1 MNFDHF
7 FFHSSIVCAQ
17 IHFCKNNKIRN
28 IHSSLKFNFIQTEQ
42 KRSFSK
48 HLLYHSYNQNV
59 KDHEESFKFIFFENH
74 FLKHPTYLLP
84 SRTRSR
90 YSQQI
95 TNRSRIVKRKKN
107 KQIQK
112 RNQKR
117 TNFPVAEQ
125 IPLQTPTGIEPGDRK
140 TIYQS
145 LDNWSLSLVPAE
157 VELLSVLH

>member
-48 HLLYHSYNQNV
+48 HLLYHSYSQNV
-59 KDHEESFKFIFFENH
+59 KNHEESFKFIFFENH
-74 FLKHPTYLLP
+74 FLKYPTYLLP

-95 TNRSRIVKRKKN
+95 TNRSRIAKRKKKKIN
-107 KQIQK
+107 KSKKKIRRERIFQQRNKFLFRHPLASNPGIAKRSTSRQIIG
-112 RNQKR
+112 
-117 TNFPVAEQ
+117 P
-125 IPLQTPTGIEPGDRK
+125 
-140 TIYQS
+140 
-145 LDNWSLSLVPAE
+145 
-157 VELLSVLH
+157 